1 MDILSSLKN
10 HNRIVRDYD
19 NDKQYSQI
27 DFYQS
32 DVFAKKQKFLDE
44 LTYGASKVSS
54 YSLENSF
61 LDEFYLLNLNINK
74 YKANKAYIYKNDDNT
89 YSCDLISEWKDKQ
102 KNKIIRN
109 IKHTEKG
116 SFMFIKCFLKG
127 M

>member
-32 DVFAKKQKFLDE
+32 DIFAKKQKFFEE
-44 LTYGASKVSS
+44 LIYGASKVNS

-61 LDEFYLLNLNINK
+61 LDEFYLLNLNTNK

-102 KNKIIRN
+102 KNKMIRN

-116 SFMFIKCFLKG
+116 SFMLIKCFLKG
-127 M
+127 I

>member
-1 MDILSSLKN
+1 MDILNSLKN
-10 HNRIVRDYD
+10 HNKIVRDYD
-19 NDKQYSQI
+19 NDKQYFQI

-32 DVFAKKQKFLDE
+32 DIFAKKQKFLDK
-44 LTYGASKVSS
+44 LIYGASKVSS

-61 LDEFYLLNLNINK
+61 LDEFYLLNLKTNK

-89 YSCDLISEWKDKQ
+89 YFCDLISEWKDKQ

-116 SFMFIKCFLKG
+116 SFMLIKYFLKG

>member
-1 MDILSSLKN
+1 MDILNSLKN
-10 HNRIVRDYD
+10 HNKIVRDYD

-32 DVFAKKQKFLDE
+32 EIFAKKQKFLDK
-44 LTYGASKVSS
+44 LTYEANKVSS

-61 LDEFYLLNLNINK
+61 LDEFYLLNLKTNK

-109 IKHTEKG
+109 IKYTEKG
-116 SFMFIKCFLKG
+116 SFMLIKYFLKG
-127 M
+127 I